1 MRFEI
6 GMSWFGQCQYC
17 MILLERKSNTWFSP
31 KFKCSSVNTMRNR
44 IPGMSIWLNTSPQQ
58 ALGCLLKVERILTT
72 RQGSWLVHELSP
84 NPMSLLLLST
94 WILRL
99 FLLYDFWLYSSSAW
113 EYLIAVPVPF
123 GLCLGSE
130 SPFFGLWMDF
140 LIKSMGVERV
150 ASALDYLIVCS
161 LRV

>member
-1 MRFEI
+1 MLISENNEKQD
-6 GMSWFGQCQYC
+6 SWNVYLVKYKPTTSFRV
-17 MILLERKSNTWFSP
+17 LVKSQENS
-31 KFKCSSVNTMRNR
+31 
-44 IPGMSIWLNTSPQQ
+44 
-58 ALGCLLKVERILTT
+58 TT
-72 RQGSWLVHELSP
+72 RQGSCQVHELSP
-84 NPMSLLLLST
+84 KPMSFLLLST

-140 LIKSMGVERV
+140 LIKSMGVERMV
-150 ASALDYLIVCS
+150 YEFKPFLNFLIMKFNRLVITGLAMWEARLGMCIFGES
-161 LRV
+161 